1 VSETGERDLARWSFP
16 AGSVGHSDSVKGYDV
31 ECTDG
36 PVGTV
41 SWADYKPGES
51 YLVVTCSRH
60 LRHTNH
66 LVPAGAVARVDHAA
80 RTVRLTVSADQVRNT
95 PEHDDPEAP
104 PDWGM
109 VDRFERGMLAGG
121 FVWPYT
127 DV

>member
-1 VSETGERDLARWSFP
+1 MLCPCRSEGRRLRAVSETGERDLARWSFP

-36 PVGTV
+36 PVGT
-41 SWADYKPGES
+41 
-51 YLVVTCSRH
+51 
-60 LRHTNH
+60 
-66 LVPAGAVARVDHAA
+66 
-80 RTVRLTVSADQVRNT
+80 
-95 PEHDDPEAP
+95 EAP

-109 VDRFERGMLAGG
+109 VDQFERGMLGGG